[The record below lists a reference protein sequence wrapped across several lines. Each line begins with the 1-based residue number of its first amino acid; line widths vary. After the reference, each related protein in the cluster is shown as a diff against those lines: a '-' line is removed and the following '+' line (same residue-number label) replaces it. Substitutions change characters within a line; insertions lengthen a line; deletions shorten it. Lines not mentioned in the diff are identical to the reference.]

1 MIQIIFF
8 LLSFLKINSNEK
20 ITVHILSHSHD
31 DPGWI
36 KTFDQ
41 YYNDQ
46 VEKILNNVVYSLKKD
61 KKRKFIYSEIS
72 FFRKWYES
80 IDEKTKNDIKELI
93 KEKRFEFV
101 NGGYVMEDNAA
112 SHFRDGISQLR
123 LGLEFLKEN
132 FNITPKIVWAL
143 DQFGYSMAHTYFYQ
157 QFGFNRV
164 VVNRISEN
172 IIKNWSNTHD
182 LDFIWNLFNMNKTKI
197 LTHMIYDYYCPPQ
210 SIREFCDDHIITGL
224 DNNNTLKNYAQ
235 RFLNNIN
242 TEMKGYK
249 HHHYALYY
257 GCDFTFTATEVNFL
271 NIEKLM
277 NYINE

>member
-80 IDEKTKNDIKELI
+80 IDENTKNDIKELI
-93 KEKRFEFV
+93 KEKRFE
-101 NGGYVMEDNAA
+101 
-112 SHFRDGISQLR
+112 
-123 LGLEFLKEN
+123 
-132 FNITPKIVWAL
+132 
-143 DQFGYSMAHTYFYQ
+143 
-157 QFGFNRV
+157 
-164 VVNRISEN
+164 
-172 IIKNWSNTHD
+172 
-182 LDFIWNLFNMNKTKI
+182 
-197 LTHMIYDYYCPPQ
+197 
-210 SIREFCDDHIITGL
+210 
-224 DNNNTLKNYAQ
+224 
-235 RFLNNIN
+235 
-242 TEMKGYK
+242 
-249 HHHYALYY
+249 
-257 GCDFTFTATEVNFL
+257 
-271 NIEKLM
+271 
-277 NYINE
+277 